1 MEGVSLTFKMP
12 TTNHA
17 RQVSGDFV
25 EKSIK
30 DSYEAGEIYKT
41 ETICNRF
48 DACSGDYVDRLLADK
63 ISTVRRNIQ
72 AGPLVDL
79 CCATGEHLFTLAD
92 ASDQCIGIDFSRPFI
107 DEAKKRAHIL
117 GLGHVSFQEGDAKN
131 IPLKSESVATLYSFS
146 ALYVIPDVQK
156 VLREIVRVLRVGGRC
171 VLDLGNSHSLNS
183 ICVKSYTEL
192 PPSFHISVAEML
204 RLCKLHGLEVI
215 EHRAFQ
221 LLPLWAGK
229 PRWLWPLLHP
239 KWKTI
244 MATRISG
251 RMLDEWLSSSW
262 FLRNFA
268 FRHLLVCVKRS
279 ND

>member
-1 MEGVSLTFKMP
+1 MP
-12 TTNHA
+12 TTNHT
-17 RQVSGDFV
+17 RQASGNLV
-25 EKSIK
+25 EHSIR
-30 DSYEAGEIYKT
+30 DSYEAGQIYSK
-41 ETICNRF
+41 ETICSRLNVASREY
-48 DACSGDYVDRLLADK
+48 ADRLLADK
-63 ISTVRRNIQ
+63 LSIVKRHIQ
-72 AGPLVDL
+72 SGLLVDL
-79 CCATGEHLFTLAD
+79 CCATGEHLFTLKD
-92 ASDQCIGIDFSRPFI
+92 ESDRCIGIDFSRPFI
-107 DEAKKRAHIL
+107 EEARMKAETLAID
-117 GLGHVSFQEGDAKN
+117 HVCFQVGDATN
-131 IPLKSESVATLYSFS
+131 IPLDSESVATLYSLS
-146 ALYVIPDVQK
+146 ALYQIPK
-156 VLREIVRVLRVGGRC
+156 LHNVLKEIARVLQTEGRC
-171 VLDLGNSHSLNS
+171 ILDLGNSYSLNS

-239 KWKTI
+239 RWKTI